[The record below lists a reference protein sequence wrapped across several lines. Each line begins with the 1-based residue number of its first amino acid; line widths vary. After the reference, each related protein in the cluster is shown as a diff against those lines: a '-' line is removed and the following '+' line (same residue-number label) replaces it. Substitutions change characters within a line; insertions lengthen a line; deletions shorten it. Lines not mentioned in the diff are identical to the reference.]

1 MNMSI
6 SGDNSIWKIE
16 KPDFSDLITKGDTN
30 GDNALT
36 ETEFQTIMQ
45 AKLGE
50 NYDETKAK
58 NLFTKLAGGDD
69 TISAADLQ
77 KMNHHKPPI
86 QEADLDLLLS
96 SADINGDGVITKEE
110 LQAYLEAKLGTNFNL
125 AMFLVFF
132 NILSGGDDSIT
143 SDDIKK
149 LASVNAPPPI
159 NNLSNLIS
167 EGDTNKD
174 GVLSKDELQAIM
186 ENKLGSNFNQ
196 EMFETFFSSLS
207 DGDSTIT
214 AVDIAKFQQQI
225 AAQNTTVTGVS
236 SSNSSVTAVS

>member
-30 GDNALT
+30 GDNTLT

-50 NYDETKAK
+50 NYDATKAK

-69 TISAADLQ
+69 TISTSDLQ
-77 KMNHHKPPI
+77 KMQHQKPPI
-86 QEADLDLLLS
+86 QNADLDSLLS
-96 SADINGDGVITKEE
+96 AADTNGDGVITKEE
-110 LQAYLEAKLGTNFNL
+110 LQAYLQAKLGTNFNL

-174 GVLSKDELQAIM
+174 GAISKDELQALM

-214 AVDIAKFQQQI
+214 AADIVKFQQQQT
-225 AAQNTTVTGVS
+225 AAQNTIVTD
-236 SSNSSVTAVS
+236 SNNTSSVTAVS